1 MITHPEGWQVGM
13 EVCVVVTINT
23 RGEPKPRI
31 ATVSKIGRRWITLD
45 DSGHKP
51 TRFDAETHYIDGGA
65 YSSPG
70 KVYESE
76 AEYRDTTLTEK
87 MWKDLRSRM
96 PWTAPEH
103 FTPDDIEKISASIW
117 PQSHGDPHNG

>member
-13 EVCVVVTINT
+13 EVCVVVTLNV
-23 RGEPKPRI
+23 RGKPQPRI

-45 DSGHKP
+45 DFAKNP
-51 TRFDAETHYIDGGA
+51 TRFDAETHAIDGGA

-70 KVYESE
+70 KVYGSE
-76 AEYRDTTLTEK
+76 AEYRDTTLTQE

-103 FTPDDIEKISASIW
+103 FTHDDIEKISAAIW
-117 PQSHGDPHNG
+117 PKSHGDPHNG